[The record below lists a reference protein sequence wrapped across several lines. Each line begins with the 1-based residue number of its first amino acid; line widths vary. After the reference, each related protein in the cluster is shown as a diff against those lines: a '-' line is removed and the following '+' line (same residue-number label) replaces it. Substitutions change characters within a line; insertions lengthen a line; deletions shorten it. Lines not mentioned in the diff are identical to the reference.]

1 MRTLGISIAV
11 AVALAAFPALAAP
24 KDSVTIGMTLEPTP
38 GLDPTS
44 GAAAAIGEI
53 VHYNIF
59 EGLTK
64 INEDFS
70 ITPLLADKWS
80 FSPDLKTLTFNL
92 KKGVKFQDGEP
103 FSSKDVKFSF
113 ERYAAKDST
122 NKEKAFFASIESID
136 ASDPDVA
143 VLKFKDPSFD
153 ALFHLGQNTA
163 IVIDEKSAADEAN
176 HPVGTGPYKLSAW
189 NKGAS
194 VTLEKWDGFRD
205 AGKIAIA
212 HATFRFISDP
222 SAEVAALLAGDVDDF
237 PRVVAESLAQF
248 QSDPRFQV
256 LIGGTEG
263 KTILAMNNKKKPLD
277 DLRVRQ
283 AIAYAIDRKAII
295 DGAVNGL
302 GTPIGSHLTPNDPG
316 YVDLTGQYP
325 HDPEKSKALLKA
337 AGVKLPLELTL
348 TLPPPD
354 YARKGGEIV
363 AAELA
368 EVGIQAKIENV
379 EWAQWISNVFTGKNY
394 DLTIISHVEPLD
406 IGIYARPGYY
416 FNYNDPEFDA
426 IIARLSTAP
435 DIDAYK
441 KALVDAQHKL
451 ADDCV
456 NAFLFQLANVVIA
469 DANLKGVWKNAP
481 IFANDLSALSWK

>member
-11 AVALAAFPALAAP
+11 AAALAAFPALAAP

-222 SAEVAALLAGDVDDF
+222 SAEVAAVLAGDVDSF
-237 PRVVAESLAQF
+237 P
-248 QSDPRFQV
+248 
-256 LIGGTEG
+256 
-263 KTILAMNNKKKPLD
+263 
-277 DLRVRQ
+277 
-283 AIAYAIDRKAII
+283 DRKSTRL
-295 DGAVNGL
+295 NS
-302 GTPIGSHLTPNDPG
+302 SH
-316 YVDLTGQYP
+316 
-325 HDPEKSKALLKA
+325 
-337 AGVKLPLELTL
+337 
-348 TLPPPD
+348 
-354 YARKGGEIV
+354 R
-363 AAELA
+363 
-368 EVGIQAKIENV
+368 
-379 EWAQWISNVFTGKNY
+379 
-394 DLTIISHVEPLD
+394 
-406 IGIYARPGYY
+406 R
-416 FNYNDPEFDA
+416 
-426 IIARLSTAP
+426 
-435 DIDAYK
+435 
-441 KALVDAQHKL
+441 
-451 ADDCV
+451 
-456 NAFLFQLANVVIA
+456 
-469 DANLKGVWKNAP
+469 
-481 IFANDLSALSWK
+481 

>member
-1 MRTLGISIAV
+1 MRTLGISIAI
-11 AVALAAFPALAAP
+11 AAALAAFPALAAP

-113 ERYAAKDST
+113 ERYAANGST
-122 NKEKAFFASIESID
+122 NKEKAFFASIQSID
-136 ASDPDVA
+136 ATDPDV
-143 VLKFKDPSFD
+143 VTLTFKDPSFD

-163 IVIDEKSAADEAN
+163 VIIDEKSAADEAN

-237 PRVVAESLAQF
+237 PRVAAQNLAQF

-277 DLRVRQ
+277 DLGCRQ

-295 DGAVNGL
+295 DGAMNGL

-379 EWAQWISNVFTGKNY
+379 EWAQWISNVYTAKNY

-441 KALVDAQHKL
+441 KALVEAQHNL
-451 ADDCV
+451 ADHCV